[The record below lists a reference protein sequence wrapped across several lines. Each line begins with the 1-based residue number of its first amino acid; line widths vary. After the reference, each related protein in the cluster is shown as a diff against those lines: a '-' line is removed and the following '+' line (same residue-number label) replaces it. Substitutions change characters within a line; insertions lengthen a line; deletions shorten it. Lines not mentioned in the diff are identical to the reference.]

1 MLLLQDLSKYLSA
14 TLEEDEEGVDMPQAT
29 VGATIVSQPPL
40 KKPRTLGAGSSGE
53 SVQQKGNEVVA
64 RSCSELAQQRESGNS
79 APIAQPAPDDGDTET
94 MSHRKKRKS
103 DEALACSTP
112 DPGLQDLSSL
122 GRVAIYK
129 RE

>member
-1 MLLLQDLSKYLSA
+1 
-14 TLEEDEEGVDMPQAT
+14 
-29 VGATIVSQPPL
+29 
-40 KKPRTLGAGSSGE
+40 
-53 SVQQKGNEVVA
+53 
-64 RSCSELAQQRESGNS
+64 
-79 APIAQPAPDDGDTET
+79 